1 MVIGRGCAAAAAP
14 DARLARMRRWRA
26 VPVVA
31 VVLLGAAGCTGDDDP
46 PAAAPTSAAPTSGA
60 TGPGSPSATPAALP
74 TGCDSM
80 LPFTD
85 LDQALGRPLFG
96 RTVFTEGVAQPS
108 IGRLG
113 RVTCGFGLPANG
125 RGVPPVEVGVSTY
138 KDVESATTRVETTI
152 SQLRSIGAS
161 QIQATVAGLP
171 ATALATGTSFTVL
184 LAQGSRTVVVTV
196 QRSLGASSGPAL
208 AVTERVVANLG
219 Q

>member
-1 MVIGRGCAAAAAP
+1 
-14 DARLARMRRWRA
+14 MRRWRA

-31 VVLLGAAGCTGDDDP
+31 VVLLGAGCTGDDDP

-60 TGPGSPSATPAALP
+60 TGPGSPPATPTPAALP

-96 RTVFTEGVAQPS
+96 RTVFTQGVAQPS

-113 RVTCGFGLPANG
+113 RVTCGYGLPTNG

-138 KDVESATTRVETTI
+138 KDVESATTRVESTV

-171 ATALATGTSFTVL
+171 ATALATGTSFTVV

-196 QRSLGASSGPAL
+196 QRSLGVGNGPAL